1 MRWPQCYD
9 EAKEVWIMSFSK
21 FFPIYD
27 KLSVQEQDLLDR
39 SVSLRCVKQGTLVQG
54 DRSEC
59 MGLLLIRSGQLRV
72 YMTSDEGKEITLYRL
87 FDRDLCLFSA
97 SCIMN
102 SIQFDMMITAEKDT
116 EFWLV
121 PPYIY
126 KGIMERN
133 AAVSNYTTQLMASR
147 FTDVM
152 WVIEQ
157 VLWKSMDK
165 RLARFLLEESVIEGT
180 QLLKITHE
188 TIASHLGSAR
198 EVVTRMLKYFQSE
211 GMVQLTRGTVTLV
224 DMEKL
229 ESLDEE

>member
-1 MRWPQCYD
+1 
-9 EAKEVWIMSFSK
+9 MSFSK

-27 KLSVQEQDLLDR
+27 KLSVQEQDLLTR

-133 AAVSNYTTQLMASR
+133 PAISNYTTQLMASR

-180 QLLKITHE
+180 HILKITHE

-211 GMVQLTRGTVTLV
+211 AMVQLTRGTVTLV

-229 ESLDEE
+229 ESLDDE